1 MNCYFQLVFLDPC
14 SNLFNVRQRY
24 ELVPYYYSLAH
35 RAHQFAEPVFP
46 PLFYYY
52 PTDAHVRSIGHEKLI
67 GRDILVGVVA
77 ALGQTQR
84 DVYLPADTWVNYFT
98 NGECGRDDLSGFS
111 DGPAS
116 HLLRCWV
123 CFSFACRIHSESW
136 PDDSESP

>member
-1 MNCYFQLVFLDPC
+1 VAFAFYCLP

-35 RAHQFAEPVFP
+35 RAHLFAEPVFP

-52 PTDAHVRSIGHEKLI
+52 PTDAHVRSIGHEKMI

-84 DVYLPADTWVNYFT
+84 DVYLPADTWINYFT
-98 NGECGRDDLSGFS
+98 NGQCCDF
-111 DGPAS
+111 AS
-116 HLLRCWV
+116 WHSNFQVLTHESCCFLNSTHF
-123 CFSFACRIHSESW
+123 CFSQSTFKVPA
-136 PDDSESP
+136 